1 LALIWLPITV
11 DNVVTVGVQET
22 AEFQDE
28 PCAGALLARF
38 AKLVVDRRVRART
51 RIVCAVCFFLDR
63 VASECLEREYV
74 RGVEVLIG
82 NGFAVRSISTG
93 RLRCVFFEHFL
104 LQTKIRDLSVDRIVE
119 QSITTAT
126 STTLT

>member
-1 LALIWLPITV
+1 LAFIWLPITV

-63 VASECLEREYV
+63 VASERLEREFEYV

-93 RLRCVFFEHFL
+93 RLRCGFFEHFL
-104 LQTKIRDLSVDRIVE
+104 LQTKICQGVR
-119 QSITTAT
+119 
-126 STTLT
+126 